1 MEKSKAKS
9 LPGFNSSLELV
20 EFFETHD
27 MGEYW
32 DSMPEAHFDVEI
44 KGRTHLI
51 AIDEEIA
58 QKITRIAKSKRISS
72 GALVNSWLRE
82 KIRKAS

>member
-1 MEKSKAKS
+1 MEKSKSKRLPRTKS
-9 LPGFNSSLELV
+9 MLELV

-27 MGEYW
+27 TGEYW
-32 DSMPEAHFDVEI
+32 DQMPEAHFDIEI

-58 QKITRIAKSKRISS
+58 DKLTRIAKSRKISA
-72 GALVNSWLRE
+72 GVLINSWLRE
-82 KIRKAS
+82 KISKAS